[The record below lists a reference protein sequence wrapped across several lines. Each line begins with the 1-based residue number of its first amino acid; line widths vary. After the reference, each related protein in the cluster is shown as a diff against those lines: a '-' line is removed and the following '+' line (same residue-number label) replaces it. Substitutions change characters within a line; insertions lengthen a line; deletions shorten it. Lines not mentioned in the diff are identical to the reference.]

1 MKALTT
7 NSDNYILKVSNV
19 SVKVKDQV
27 ILDNIS
33 FSLKKGATLAIVGPN
48 GAGKTVLFRALLGLV
63 PYTGTVEWRGAVKI
77 GYVPQKLSVSD
88 IPISV
93 REFMLYKCGS
103 GPSVEKCITSVELG
117 TGRMLDKELGLLSGG
132 QLQRVL
138 IAWAIADNPD
148 VLLFDEP
155 TSAVDIDSEEAI
167 YELLNRLQQEHNITI
182 LIITHDMHIVRDY
195 SDYMLALNRRTI
207 FFGDSE
213 EISNPTLLESIYGSR
228 MLLKK
233 PRGQRRSL

>member
-1 MKALTT
+1 MTT
-7 NSDNYILKVSNV
+7 NSDNDILIVSNV

-27 ILDNIS
+27 ILDDIS

-48 GAGKTVLFRALLGLV
+48 GAGKTVLFRALLGLM
-63 PYTGTVEWRGAVKI
+63 PYTGKIEWCGAVKI

-93 REFMLYKCGS
+93 REFMMYKCGS
-103 GPSVEKCITSVELG
+103 GSDAEKCITSVELG
-117 TGRMLDKELGLLSGG
+117 TGRMLDKELGVLSGG

-155 TSAVDIDSEEAI
+155 TSAVDVDSQETI
-167 YELLNRLQQEHNITI
+167 YELLSRLQQEHKITI
-182 LIITHDMHIVRDY
+182 LIITHDMHVVRHY
-195 SDYMLALNRRTI
+195 SDYMLALNRKAI

-213 EISNPTLLESIYGSR
+213 EITNPSLLEAIYGSR
-228 MLLKK
+228 LSLRRK
-233 PRGQRRSL
+233 PMRQE

>member
-1 MKALTT
+1 MKALAA
-7 NSDNYILKVSNV
+7 NSDNDILTVSNV

-33 FSLKKGATLAIVGPN
+33 FGLKKGTTLAIVGPN
-48 GAGKTVLFRALLGLV
+48 GAGKTVLFRALLGLM
-63 PYTGTVEWRGAVKI
+63 PYTGTIEWRGAVKI

-103 GPSVEKCITSVELG
+103 GPHVEKCITSVELG
-117 TGRMLDKELGLLSGG
+117 TGRMLDKELGVLSGG

-155 TSAVDIDSEEAI
+155 TSAVDVDSQETI
-167 YELLNRLQQEHNITI
+167 YELLNRLQQEHEITI
-182 LIITHDMHIVRDY
+182 LIITHDMHVVRHY
-195 SDYMLALNRRTI
+195 SDYMLALNRKTI

-213 EISNPTLLESIYGSR
+213 EISNPSLLEAIYGSR
-228 MLLKK
+228 LLLRKK
-233 PRGQRRSL
+233 PKEQE